1 MIAVIIICVYLS
13 LLLGLGIFSHR
24 FLQSSSKDFFV
35 ASHSIGPILLL
46 MSVFGTTM
54 TAFAMVGSTA
64 EAYSAGIGV
73 YGKMASW
80 SGLVHSAVFFL
91 VGIKMWGIGR
101 KYGYVTQVQLFRD
114 RFESNGIGFIL
125 FPILVALVI
134 PYLLVGLLGAGSVV
148 KGVTLGVFPD
158 FFTATNGSIPHWL
171 TAFVICAVV
180 LTYVFVGGL
189 RAAAW
194 ANTFQT
200 IVFMIIGV
208 IAFYL
213 ISTKLGGLEQATAMT
228 KPEKLVRGEHI
239 PQLVFFSYMFIPLSV
254 GMFPHLFQHWLTAKS
269 AKTFRLTVIAHPIF
283 IMIVW
288 LPCILIGIWASGAM
302 IETAEGL
309 RRVVPEGASANAV
322 LGIMVQKLTS
332 EPMAGLVTAGVLAAI
347 MSSLDSQFM
356 CLGTMFTNDVVM
368 HHFGKNRFND
378 NQQIWMAR
386 GFITL
391 IVLIT
396 YLLSLAEPRSVF
408 VLGVWCFSGFASLF
422 PLAVAVVYWKRATKA
437 AAYATIIVTTL
448 VWFLLFRDSGYGLE
462 REYLVFGMMP
472 VAVNFAASTATMI
485 LVSLFT
491 TPPSQ
496 ETIDKFFPEKPT
508 EVASA

>member
-1 MIAVIIICVYLS
+1 MTAVIIICIYLS
-13 LLLGLGIFSHR
+13 LLLCLGIFSHK

-35 ASHSIGPILLL
+35 ASHSIGPVLLL

-64 EAYSAGIGV
+64 ESYASGIGV

-91 VGIKMWGIGR
+91 VGIKMWSIGR

-114 RFESNGIGFIL
+114 RFESNGLGFIL

-134 PYLLVGLLGAGSVV
+134 PYLLVSLLGAGSVV
-148 KGVTLGVFPD
+148 KGVTVGVFPVL
-158 FFTATNGSIPHWL
+158 FSATNGSIPHWV

-200 IVFMIIGV
+200 IVFMVIGV

-213 ISTKLGGLEQATAMT
+213 ISTKLGGLENATAMA
-228 KPEKLVRGEHI
+228 KPEKLVRGDKV
-239 PQLVFFSYMFIPLSV
+239 PQLVFLTYMFIPLSV

-269 AKTFRLTVIAHPIF
+269 AKTFRLTVIAHPLF

-288 LPCILIGIWASGAM
+288 VPCILIGVWASGAV
-302 IETAEGL
+302 IETANGL
-309 RRVVPEGASANAV
+309 QRVIPEAAPPNAV
-322 LGIMVQKLTS
+322 LGIMVKKLTS
-332 EPMAGLVTAGVLAAI
+332 ETMAGFVTAGVLAAI

-368 HHFGKNRFND
+368 HHYGKDRFSD

-408 VLGVWCFSGFASLF
+408 VLGVWCFTGFASLF
-422 PLAVAVVYWKRATKA
+422 PLAVAAVYWRRATKA
-437 AAYATIIVTTL
+437 AAYATVIVTMA
-448 VWFLLFRDSGYGLE
+448 VWFYFFQDSNYGLE
-462 REYLVFGMMP
+462 RDYHVLGMMP
-472 VAVNFAASTATMI
+472 VAVIFVISSLTMI
-485 LVSLFT
+485 GVSLIT
-491 TPPSQ
+491 APPSK
-496 ETIDKFFPEKPT
+496 ETVDKFIPPKRM

>member
-1 MIAVIIICVYLS
+1 MTAVIIICIYLS

-35 ASHSIGPILLL
+35 ASHSIGSVLLL

-64 EAYSAGIGV
+64 ESYAAGIGV

-80 SGLVHSAVFFL
+80 SGLIHSAVFFL
-91 VGIKMWGIGR
+91 VGIKMWSIGR

-114 RFESNGIGFIL
+114 RFESNGLGFIL

-134 PYLLVGLLGAGSVV
+134 PYLLVSLLGAGSVV
-148 KGVTLGVFPD
+148 KGVTVGVFPD
-158 FFTATNGSIPHWL
+158 LFPAINGSVPHWV

-200 IVFMIIGV
+200 IVFMVIGV

-213 ISTKLGGLEQATAMT
+213 ISTKLGGLENATAMA
-228 KPEKLVRGEHI
+228 KPEKLVRGDKV
-239 PQLVFFSYMFIPLSV
+239 PQLVFLTYLFIPLSV

-288 LPCILIGIWASGAM
+288 VPCILIGVWASGAV
-302 IETAEGL
+302 IETASGL
-309 RRVVPEGASANAV
+309 QRVVPEGAPPNAV
-322 LGIMVQKLTS
+322 LGIMVKQLTS
-332 EPMAGLVTAGVLAAI
+332 ETMSGFVTAGILAAI

-391 IVLIT
+391 IVIIT

-408 VLGVWCFSGFASLF
+408 VLGIWCFSGFASLF
-422 PLAVAVVYWKRATKA
+422 PLAVAAVYWKRATKA
-437 AAYATIIVTTL
+437 AAYATVIVTMV
-448 VWFLLFRDSGYGLE
+448 VWFVLFQDSNYGLE
-462 REYLVFGMMP
+462 REYHVFGMMP
-472 VAVNFAASTATMI
+472 VAIIFAASTLTMI

-491 TPPSQ
+491 KPPSK
-496 ETIDKFFPEKPT
+496 ETITKFFPDKRM